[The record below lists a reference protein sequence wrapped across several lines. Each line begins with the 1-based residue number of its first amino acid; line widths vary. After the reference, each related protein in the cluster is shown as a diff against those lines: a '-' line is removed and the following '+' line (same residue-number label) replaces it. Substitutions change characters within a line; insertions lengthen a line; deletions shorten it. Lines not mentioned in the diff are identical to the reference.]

1 MKSEDDEMK
10 TFKEFINYGR
20 IEEKAVSKAQQRFF
34 GMVRATQKG
43 EMENPSP
50 EVSKA
55 ASSIS
60 KSDVK
65 DFAKT
70 KHKGLPNKKDV
81 KEQKKVSPD
90 DRKMI
95 NKEILMQKKQHI
107 LDKMRMQM
115 KKRGELPITSA
126 R

>member
-1 MKSEDDEMK
+1 
-10 TFKEFINYGR
+10 
-20 IEEKAVSKAQQRFF
+20 
-34 GMVRATQKG
+34 
-43 EMENPSP
+43 MENPSP

-81 KEQKKVSPD
+81 KEQKKVSPE

-95 NKEILMQKKQHI
+95 NKEIIMQKKQHI

-115 KKRGELPITSA
+115 KKRGELPITA

>member
-1 MKSEDDEMK
+1 M
-10 TFKEFINYGR
+10 
-20 IEEKAVSKAQQRFF
+20 EESKKKQSQEPNKDSSGWLERLRR
-34 GMVRATQKG
+34 GNGK
-43 EMENPSP
+43 PSP

-81 KEQKKVSPD
+81 KEQTKVSPE

-95 NKEILMQKKQHI
+95 NKEIMMQKKQHI

-115 KKRGELPITSA
+115 KKRGELPITA

>member
-1 MKSEDDEMK
+1 VKSEDDEMK

>member
-1 MKSEDDEMK
+1 MKREDDEMK